1 MITRGIETKLMPTK
15 PRRKTNMSDTPDSV
29 TNRSEIVFL
38 YDAVDA
44 NPNGNPLSGA
54 NRPRIDPQTQQAIV
68 TDVRLKRYLRD
79 QLDDDGHGVYIRN
92 VQEDGD
98 QYTRGQLLEDRL
110 KAVDP
115 DDYDLDDDEEAD
127 RFRKDVFGEFL
138 NESVDVRY
146 FGATMSVDTGEDDYA
161 KHLPDHFT
169 GPVQFSPGKSM
180 HAVNENEEYDSLTSV
195 IATQENKQQG
205 GFDLDDHRIQYGLIR
220 FHGLVDEHGA
230 ADTNLT
236 EADVERLDTL
246 CWRAIKNQ
254 TISRSKV
261 GQEPRL
267 YCRVE
272 YADESFHLGGLD
284 RDLELDDEHSKPD
297 EELRTVRDLTL
308 DVTGL
313 VDRLDEVSDRINR
326 VRIVASD
333 VLQLS
338 YDGELG
344 GPAVLH
350 DALEDALGDAVEQ
363 IDVYDEQTA
372 TLPSN
377 DDTA

>member
-1 MITRGIETKLMPTK
+1 
-15 PRRKTNMSDTPDSV
+15 MSDTTDIV
-29 TNRSEIVFL
+29 KNRSEIIFL

-44 NPNGNPLSGA
+44 NPNGNPLSGS

-92 VQEDGD
+92 VQEEGN
-98 QYTRGQLLEDRL
+98 QYTRGDLLDDRL
-110 KAVDP
+110 RDVDP
-115 DDYDLDDDEEAD
+115 DEYDLDDDDEAAALRD
-127 RFRKDVFGEFL
+127 DVFGAFL
-138 NESVDVRY
+138 ENSVDVRY
-146 FGATMSVDTGEDDYA
+146 FGATMSVDAKDEYA

-230 ADTNLT
+230 EDTKLT
-236 EADVERLDTL
+236 VDDVERFDTL
-246 CWRAIKNQ
+246 CWRALKNQ

-284 RDLELDDEHSKPD
+284 NDFVLDDEHSKAD
-297 EELRTVRDLTL
+297 EELRTVRDVVV
-308 DVTGL
+308 DVDSF
-313 VDRLDEVSDRINR
+313 VRRLDNASDRIGR
-326 VRIVASD
+326 VRVVASD
-333 VLQLS
+333 VLTIS
-338 YDGELG
+338 HDGERGRPEL
-344 GPAVLH
+344 LY
-350 DALEDALGDAVEQ
+350 DALREVLGDDAVEV
-363 IDVYDEQTA
+363 IDVYGEHTA
-372 TLPSN
+372 TLPN
-377 DDTA
+377 DTETV

>member
-1 MITRGIETKLMPTK
+1 MTDT
-15 PRRKTNMSDTPDSV
+15 SDTV
-29 TNRSEIVFL
+29 ENRSEIVFL

-92 VQEDGD
+92 VNEEGT
-98 QYTRGQLLEDRL
+98 QYTRGELLEDRL
-110 KAVDP
+110 KAVDY
-115 DDYDLDDDEEAD
+115 DEYDLEDDEEAD
-127 RFRKDVFGEFL
+127 QFREDVFGEFL
-138 NESVDVRY
+138 DNSVDVRY
-146 FGATMSVDTGEDDYA
+146 FGATMAVDTDDKYE

-169 GPVQFSPGKSM
+169 GPVQFSPGKSI

-195 IATQENKQQG
+195 IATQKGKEQG

-230 ADTNLT
+230 EDTKLTAD
-236 EADVERLDTL
+236 DVERLDTL

-272 YADESFHLGGLD
+272 YAEESFHLGGLD
-284 RDLELDDEHSKPD
+284 RDLDLDEERSEPE

-308 DVTGL
+308 EIDGF
-313 VDRLDEVSDRINR
+313 VDRLANASGRIER
-326 VRIVASD
+326 VRVVASD
-333 VLQLS
+333 VLEVS
-338 YDGELG
+338 YGDEVG
-344 GPAVLH
+344 GPEVLY
-350 DALEDALGDAVEQ
+350 DALEDALGSEAVEVV
-363 IDVYDEQTA
+363 DVYEEHTT
-372 TLPSN
+372 TLP
-377 DDTA
+377 DAE

>member
-1 MITRGIETKLMPTK
+1 
-15 PRRKTNMSDTPDSV
+15 MSDTTEPV

-98 QYTRGQLLEDRL
+98 QYTRGKLLEDRL

-115 DDYDLDDDEEAD
+115 DDYDLDDDDEANE
-127 RFRKDVFGEFL
+127 FRDYVFGEFL
-138 NESVDVRY
+138 DESVDVRY
-146 FGATMSVDTGEDDYA
+146 FGATMSVDTDEVYA
-161 KHLPDHFT
+161 KYLPDHFT

-230 ADTNLT
+230 ADTKLT
-236 EADVERLDTL
+236 AADIERLDTL

-254 TISRSKV
+254 TITRSKV

-284 RDLELDDEHSKPD
+284 RDIELDDEHSKPD

-308 DVTGL
+308 DVEGI
-313 VDRLDEVSDRINR
+313 VERLGKASDRIER
-326 VRIVASD
+326 VRFAASD

-338 YDGELG
+338 YGDELG
-344 GPAVLH
+344 GPEVLH
-350 DALEDALGDAVEQ
+350 DALKEEVGADAVEE
-363 IDVYDEQTA
+363 IKLYKEHTA
-372 TLPSN
+372 TLPN
-377 DDTA
+377 DDDMA

>member
-1 MITRGIETKLMPTK
+1 
-15 PRRKTNMSDTPDSV
+15 
-29 TNRSEIVFL
+29 
-38 YDAVDA
+38 
-44 NPNGNPLSGA
+44 
-54 NRPRIDPQTQQAIV
+54 
-68 TDVRLKRYLRD
+68 
-79 QLDDDGHGVYIRN
+79 

-98 QYTRGQLLEDRL
+98 QYTRGKLLEDRL
-110 KAVDP
+110 KAIEP

-127 RFRKDVFGEFL
+127 EFREDVFGEFL

-146 FGATMSVDTGEDDYA
+146 FGATMSVDTDEVYA

-236 EADVERLDTL
+236 AADVKRLDTL

-308 DVTGL
+308 NVTEL
-313 VDRLDEVSDRINR
+313 VDRLGRASDRIDR
-326 VRIVASD
+326 VRFVASD
-333 VLQLS
+333 VLQLN

-344 GPAVLH
+344 GPALLH
-350 DALEDALGDAVEQ
+350 DALEDALGANAVEQ
-363 IDVYDEQTA
+363 IKIYDEQTA

-377 DDTA
+377 DDMA

>member
-1 MITRGIETKLMPTK
+1 MT
-15 PRRKTNMSDTPDSV
+15 DTADTV
-29 TNRSEIVFL
+29 ENRSEIVFL

-92 VQEDGD
+92 VNEEGT

-110 KAVDP
+110 KAVDY
-115 DDYDLDDDEEAD
+115 DDYDLEDDEEAD
-127 RFRKDVFGEFL
+127 QFREDVFGEFL
-138 NESVDVRY
+138 DKSVDVRY
-146 FGATMSVDTGEDDYA
+146 FGATMSVDTDDKYA
-161 KHLPDHFT
+161 NHLPDHFT
-169 GPVQFSPGKSM
+169 GPVQFSPGKSI

-195 IATQENKQQG
+195 IATQEGKEQG

-230 ADTNLT
+230 EDTMLT
-236 EADVERLDTL
+236 AADVERLDTL

-272 YADESFHLGGLD
+272 YAEESFHLGGLD
-284 RDLELDDEHSKPD
+284 RDLTLDDERSNPD

-308 DVTGL
+308 AVDGF
-313 VDRLDEVSDRINR
+313 VDRLANASEQIDR
-326 VRIVASD
+326 VRVVASD
-333 VLQLS
+333 VLELS
-338 YDGELG
+338 YDGETG
-344 GPAVLH
+344 GPGLLY
-350 DALEDALGDAVEQ
+350 DALEDALGTAAVEVV
-363 IDVYDEQTA
+363 DVYDEHTA
-372 TLPSN
+372 TLP
-377 DDTA
+377 DATE

>member
-1 MITRGIETKLMPTK
+1 
-15 PRRKTNMSDTPDSV
+15 MSDTVDPV

-110 KAVDP
+110 EEVDP
-115 DDYDLDDDEEAD
+115 DDYDLDDDEEVEE
-127 RFRKDVFGEFL
+127 FRDDIFGEFL
-138 NESVDVRY
+138 NQSVDVRY
-146 FGATMSVDTGEDDYA
+146 FGATMSVDTDEAYA

-236 EADVERLDTL
+236 AADVERLDTL

-267 YCRVE
+267 YCRIE

-284 RDLELDDEHSKPD
+284 RDLEIDGEHSKPD

-308 DVTGL
+308 DVTDL
-313 VDRLDEVSDRINR
+313 VDRLDGASDRIKR
-326 VRIVASD
+326 VRVVASD

-344 GPAVLH
+344 GPSILYG
-350 DALEDALGDAVEQ
+350 ALEDAVGADAVEE

-372 TLPSN
+372 TLPSD

>member
-1 MITRGIETKLMPTK
+1 MTET
-15 PRRKTNMSDTPDSV
+15 TNPV
-29 TNRSEIVFL
+29 ENRSEIVFL

-54 NRPRIDPQTQQAIV
+54 NRPRIDPQTQEAIV

-92 VQEDGD
+92 VQDEGE
-98 QYTRGQLLEDRL
+98 QYTRAKLLEDRC
-110 KAVDP
+110 KSVDP
-115 DDYDLDDDEEAD
+115 DDYDLDDDEEAEQ
-127 RFRKDVFGEFL
+127 FRDDVFGEFL
-138 NESVDVRY
+138 AESADVRY
-146 FGATMSVDTGEDDYA
+146 FGATMSVDTDEVYA
-161 KHLPDHFT
+161 AHLPDHFT

-180 HAVNENEEYDSLTSV
+180 HGVTENEEYDSLTSV

-230 ADTNLT
+230 ADTKLT
-236 EADVERLDTL
+236 LEDIERLDTL

-272 YADESFHLGGLD
+272 YAEESFHLGGLD
-284 RDLELDDEHSKPD
+284 KDLSLDEEASKPD

-308 DVTGL
+308 DLEGF
-313 VDRLDEVSDRINR
+313 VDRLEKASDRI
-326 VRIVASD
+326 
-333 VLQLS
+333 
-338 YDGELG
+338 E
-344 GPAVLH
+344 
-350 DALEDALGDAVEQ
+350 
-363 IDVYDEQTA
+363 
-372 TLPSN
+372 
-377 DDTA
+377 

>member
-1 MITRGIETKLMPTK
+1 
-15 PRRKTNMSDTPDSV
+15 MSDTSDSV

-110 KAVDP
+110 KEVDP
-115 DDYDLDDDEEAD
+115 DDYDLDDDEEVD
-127 RFRKDVFGEFL
+127 KFRDAVFGEFL

-146 FGATMSVDTGEDDYA
+146 FGATMSVDTDEVYA

-236 EADVERLDTL
+236 EADVKRLDTL

-313 VDRLDEVSDRINR
+313 VDRLDGASNRIER
-326 VRIVASD
+326 VRVVTSD
-333 VLQLS
+333 VLQLT

-344 GPAVLH
+344 GSAILH
-350 DALEDALGDAVEQ
+350 DALEDAIGADAVEK
-363 IDVYDEQTA
+363 IEVYDEQTA
-372 TLPSN
+372 TLPN
-377 DDTA
+377 DDTTA

>member
-1 MITRGIETKLMPTK
+1 MSET
-15 PRRKTNMSDTPDSV
+15 TNPV
-29 TNRSEIVFL
+29 ENRSEIVFL

-44 NPNGNPLSGA
+44 NPNGNPLSGS

-92 VQEDGD
+92 VHQDGD
-98 QYTRGQLLEDRL
+98 QYTREQLLEDRL

-115 DDYDLDDDEEAD
+115 DEYDLDDEAD
-127 RFRKDVFGEFL
+127 QFREDIFGAFL
-138 NESVDVRY
+138 DNSADVRY
-146 FGATMSVDTGEDDYA
+146 FGATMSLDTDEEYA

-169 GPVQFSPGKSM
+169 GPVQFSPGKSI

-195 IATQENKQQG
+195 IATQEGKEQG

-220 FHGLVDEHGA
+220 FHGVVDENGA
-230 ADTNLT
+230 ENTKLT
-236 EADVERLDTL
+236 AGDVSRLDTL
-246 CWRAIKNQ
+246 CWRALKNQ

-272 YADESFHLGGLD
+272 YAEDSYHLGGLD
-284 RDLELDDEHSKPD
+284 RDIELDSEASKPE
-297 EELRTVRDLTL
+297 EELRTIRDLAINV
-308 DVTGL
+308 DGFI
-313 VDRLDEVSDRINR
+313 DRLASAADQIEL

-333 VLQLS
+333 VLEVS
-338 YDGELG
+338 ADGEQG
-344 GPAVLH
+344 GPEL
-350 DALEDALGDAVEQ
+350 LYEELQSALGDDLVEI
-363 IDVYDEQTA
+363 IDVYDEHEE
-372 TLPSN
+372 TLPDAS
-377 DDTA
+377 TE

>member
-1 MITRGIETKLMPTK
+1 MTDQKNT
-15 PRRKTNMSDTPDSV
+15 V
-29 TNRSEIVFL
+29 QNRSEIVFL

-92 VQEDGD
+92 VQEGGE
-98 QYTRGQLLEDRL
+98 QYTRAKLIEDRL
-110 KAVDP
+110 KAVEP
-115 DDYDLDDDEEAD
+115 DDYDLDDEDEAEEFREA
-127 RFRKDVFGEFL
+127 VFGEFL
-138 NESVDVRY
+138 DNSVDVRY
-146 FGATMSVDTGEDDYA
+146 FGATMSVNTDDRYA
-161 KHLPDHFT
+161 EHLPDHFT

-195 IATQENKQQG
+195 IATQEGKEQG
-205 GFDLDDHRIQYGLIR
+205 GFDLDDHRIQYALIR

-230 ADTNLT
+230 ADTKLMT
-236 EADVERLDTL
+236 SDIERLDTL

-272 YADESFHLGGLD
+272 YADESYHLGGLD
-284 RDLELDDEHSKPD
+284 KDLELDTERSDSA
-297 EELRTVRDLTL
+297 EELRNVRDLTVAV
-308 DVTGL
+308 DRF
-313 VDRLDEVSDRINR
+313 VDRLSGASEQVEQIR
-326 VRIVASD
+326 VVASD
-333 VLQLS
+333 VLEFSL
-338 YDGELG
+338 DGNAG
-344 GPAVLH
+344 GPQFLYDALD
-350 DALEDALGDAVEQ
+350 DALESGSVDIV
-363 IDVYDEQTA
+363 DVYDEHTE
-372 TLPSN
+372 TLPS
-377 DDTA
+377 DSGV

>member
-1 MITRGIETKLMPTK
+1 
-15 PRRKTNMSDTPDSV
+15 MSDTPDTV
-29 TNRSEIVFL
+29 ATRSEIVFL

-92 VQEDGD
+92 VQEDGN
-98 QYTRGQLLEDRL
+98 QYTRGKLLEDRL
-110 KAVDP
+110 KAVEP

-127 RFRKDVFGEFL
+127 EFRQDVFGEFL

-146 FGATMSVDTGEDDYA
+146 FGATMSVDTDEVYA

-236 EADVERLDTL
+236 EADVKRLDTL

-261 GQEPRL
+261 GQEPRI

-313 VDRLDEVSDRINR
+313 VDRLDGASDRIDR
-326 VRIVASD
+326 VRIAASD
-333 VLQLS
+333 VLQLT

-344 GPAVLH
+344 GPAVLY
-350 DALEDALGDAVEQ
+350 DALEDALGADAVEK
-363 IDVYDEQTA
+363 IDVYDEQAA
-372 TLPSN
+372 TLPS
-377 DDTA
+377 DDTTA

>member
-1 MITRGIETKLMPTK
+1 
-15 PRRKTNMSDTPDSV
+15 MSESTDTV
-29 TNRSEIVFL
+29 ENRSEIVFL

-44 NPNGNPLSGA
+44 NPNGNPLSGS

-92 VQEDGD
+92 VQDEGE
-98 QYTRGQLLEDRL
+98 QYTRAKLLEDRL

-115 DDYDLDDDEEAD
+115 DDYDLDDDDEAE
-127 RFRKDVFGEFL
+127 RFREDVFGEYL
-138 NESVDVRY
+138 RESADVRY
-146 FGATMSVDTGEDDYA
+146 FGATMSVDTDEVYA
-161 KHLPDHFT
+161 EHLPDHFT
-169 GPVQFSPGKSM
+169 GPVQFSPGKTI

-195 IATQENKQQG
+195 IATQEGKEQG

-236 EADVERLDTL
+236 TDDVERLDTL

-272 YADESFHLGGLD
+272 YATESYHLGGLD
-284 RDLELDDEHSKPD
+284 KDLTLDEAASKEDDE
-297 EELRTVRDLTL
+297 LRNIRDLTL
-308 DVTGL
+308 DIDDFVR
-313 VDRLDEVSDRINR
+313 RLANASEQIER
-326 VRIVASD
+326 VRVVASD
-333 VLQLS
+333 VLELS
-338 YDGELG
+338 HDGDTG
-344 GPAVLH
+344 GPDVLY
-350 DALEDALGDAVEQ
+350 DALREAVGDGVV
-363 IDVYDEQTA
+363 DVVDIYEEHRR
-372 TLPSN
+372 TLPDGN
-377 DDTA
+377 D

>member
-1 MITRGIETKLMPTK
+1 
-15 PRRKTNMSDTPDSV
+15 MSDITDTDSTADETV
-29 TNRSEIVFL
+29 QNRSEIVFL

-92 VQEDGD
+92 VNEEGT
-98 QYTRGQLLEDRL
+98 QYTRGKLVEDRL
-110 KAVDP
+110 KTVEP
-115 DDYDLDDDEEAD
+115 DEYDLGDDDAEGD
-127 RFRKDVFGEFL
+127 QFREDVFGTFL
-138 NESVDVRY
+138 DNSADVRY
-146 FGATMSVDTGEDDYA
+146 FGATMSLDTDDAYA

-195 IATQENKQQG
+195 IATQEGKEQG

-230 ADTNLT
+230 EDTKLT
-236 EADVERLDTL
+236 TEDVERLDSL
-246 CWRAIKNQ
+246 CWRSIKNQ

-272 YADESFHLGGLD
+272 YAEDSFHLGGLD
-284 RDLELDDEHSKPD
+284 KDLALDADRSEPA
-297 EELRTVRDLTL
+297 EELRNVRDL
-308 DVTGL
+308 V
-313 VDRLDEVSDRINR
+313 VDIDAFVRRLENASDRIER
-326 VRIVASD
+326 VRVVASD
-333 VLQLS
+333 VLGLS
-338 YDGELG
+338 HGDEVG
-344 GPAVLH
+344 GPEVLYDAIEGAVGTN
-350 DALEDALGDAVEQ
+350 AIEVV
-363 IDVYDEQTA
+363 DVYEEHAALRPDET
-372 TLPSN
+372 
-377 DDTA
+377 